1 MNSSLASNYVEHKS
15 GIAFEPTLDRLAG
28 AIEDAG
34 MAIFAKIDHATGAKD
49 VGLSIPPSVV
59 LIYGHA
65 RGGTPIM
72 QVAPRAALDLPLR
85 VLVREDDDGQ
95 TLIAFHPI
103 VEMLRQYDVPDA
115 VSGRLVRAQQ
125 ILVESI

>member
-1 MNSSLASNYVEHKS
+1 MNSYFAANYVEHKS
-15 GIAFEPTLDRLAG
+15 GLAFLPTLDRLAG

-34 MAIFAKIDHATGAKD
+34 MAIFAKIDHATGAMD

-115 VSGRLVRAQQ
+115 VSGRLGRAQQ

>member
-1 MNSSLASNYVEHKS
+1 MNSSLAANYVEHKS
-15 GIAFEPTLDRLAG
+15 GIAFQPTLNRLAG

-34 MAIFAKIDHATGAKD
+34 MAILAKIDHATGAKD

-72 QVAPRAALDLPLR
+72 QVAPRAALDLPLH

-103 VEMLRQYDVPDA
+103 VEMLRRYDVPEA

-125 ILVESI
+125 ILIESI